1 MRRPLSKLAKPFI
14 LGLAGLTASVLLA
27 GAAQDKFAAGTV
39 TNARQLAADKEPGTW
54 MSDGR
59 TYNQQRYSPLTKI
72 NQENVAQLG
81 LAWYGDVDTQNG
93 QESTPVVVDGALYIT
108 TAWSMVKAYDAKTGR
123 RLWEYDPKVD
133 RAKGAHAC
141 CDVVNRGVAV
151 RNGKVYLGAL
161 DGRLIALDSRTG
173 NVVWSVQT
181 TPLGKAH
188 TITQVPQLAKDLVI
202 IGNAGAEYDV
212 RGYVTAY
219 NAETGKQVW
228 RFYTVPGDPAKPY
241 EHEMLKEAAATW
253 KGDQYWKMGG
263 GATAWDDILYDPET
277 NMIYFGTG
285 NGLAWAQ
292 ELRSPGGGDNLF
304 VSSILAL
311 DASTG
316 KYKWHYQQ
324 VPGDEWDYDNTNP
337 LMTADLMINGKK
349 RHVLMQSP
357 KQGFF
362 YVMDAKTGELISA
375 HQHAPQNWAKHVDLK
390 TGRPVINEEVR
401 YSSNG
406 RPAIVYPAAL
416 GAHNWHPMAYSPR
429 TGLVY
434 IPITESVTAYAA
446 NEEFTFRPNSNNT
459 GITRNAEVQK
469 LFDAPGAPRSGS
481 QRSYIQ
487 AWDPVAGK
495 EVWRFDNDPR
505 VQAGQRI
512 DPKTQQPIGYGASGL
527 LVTASDL
534 LFSGDHLGAFS
545 AYDAKTGRRL
555 WTTKTQSRTVA
566 APSTYEI
573 DGEQYVAILVGARG
587 LPEGQGQTNPFS
599 TTNARILVYKLG
611 AKAELPTRTVSF
623 AAAGAAPAAA
633 AAPGRA
639 GAAAPPPPA
648 RVATGPT
655 LNPPLFTGSNEDY
668 LEGEVA
674 YSRNCAICHGDQAA
688 PDKSIPDLRY
698 AAALGSL
705 ADWNAIVVSGS
716 KISGGMPSFPTL
728 AGEASSTI
736 RHYVIRRANFLKDEQ
751 ARAAR
756 GG

>member
-1 MRRPLSKLAKPFI
+1 MSRKAFAAAAAVPL
-14 LGLAGLTASVLLA
+14 LLA
-27 GAAQDKFAAGTV
+27 LGFATAASSQSGKAKFDFGGGKV
-39 TNARQLAADKEPGTW
+39 THKRQLSADAEPGTW

-59 TYNQQRYSPLTKI
+59 TYNQQRYSPLTQI
-72 NQENVAQLG
+72 NAQNIGQLG
-81 LAWYGDVDTQNG
+81 LAWYGDIDTQNG
-93 QESTPVVVDGALYIT
+93 QESTPVVVDGVLYLT

-123 RLWEYDPKVD
+123 KMWEYDPKVD
-133 RAKGAHAC
+133 RAKGRNAC

-161 DGRLIALDSRTG
+161 DGRLIALDSKTG
-173 NVVWSVQT
+173 NEIWSVQT
-181 TPLGKAH
+181 TDPERVY
-188 TITQVPQLAKDLVI
+188 TITQVPQLTPNLVI

-219 NAETGKQVW
+219 DAETGKQVW
-228 RFYTVPGDPAKPY
+228 RFYTVPGDPSKPF

-253 KGDQYWKMGG
+253 KGEWWKMGG

-277 NMIYFGTG
+277 DMVYFGTG

-304 VSSILAL
+304 VSSIIAL
-311 DASTG
+311 DAKTG

-337 LMTADLMINGKK
+337 LMTADLVINGKK

-362 YVMDAKTGELISA
+362 YVMDARTGELISA
-375 HQHAPQNWAKHVDLK
+375 NQHAPQNWAKYVDLK
-390 TGRPVINEEVR
+390 TGRPIINEEVR
-401 YSSNG
+401 YSSRG
-406 RPAIVYPAAL
+406 QPAIVYPAAL

-434 IPITESVTAYAA
+434 IPITESITAYAA
-446 NEEFTFRPNSNNT
+446 AENFEFKANSNNT
-459 GITRNAEVQK
+459 GITRNAAVTA
-469 LFDAPGAPRSGS
+469 LFNQPGAPRQGQ

-505 VQAGQRI
+505 VQAGQTI
-512 DPKTQQPIGYGASGL
+512 DPKTTPPIGYGASGIL
-527 LVTASDL
+527 ATASDL
-534 LFSGDHLGAFS
+534 IFSGNHLGEFA
-545 AYDAKTGRRL
+545 AYDARNGRRL
-555 WTTKTQSRTVA
+555 WSAPTQSRTVA
-566 APSTYEI
+566 APMTYSI

-587 LPEGQGQTNPFS
+587 LPEGQGQTNPHS
-599 TTNARILVYKLG
+599 NTNARILVFKLDG
-611 AKAELPTRTVSF
+611 QAKLPTAVVSY
-623 AAAGAAPAAA
+623 AQPGAAA
-633 AAPGRA
+633 AAPAA
-639 GAAAPPPPA
+639 GATAAAAPAAPA
-648 RVATGPT
+648 GPR

-668 LEGEVA
+668 LEGETA
-674 YSRNCAICHGDQAA
+674 YARNCGICHGDEAVA
-688 PDKSIPDLRY
+688 DKSIPDLRY
-698 AAALGSL
+698 STALNSL
-705 ADWNAIVVSGS
+705 TEWDNIVLKGTKV
-716 KISGGMPSFPTL
+716 SGGMPAFPQL
-728 AGEASSTI
+728 GEMSASI

-751 ARAAR
+751 ARAGR